1 MTPRGPRIGVDL
13 GGTKIEAVVLT
24 DDGRE
29 LARRRV
35 PTPRAYDD
43 IVVAVAELVSAV
55 EHETGLATQ
64 GSPLGAIGCGTPG
77 TLSPWTGL
85 MRNANT
91 TCLNGRPLDRDLSRA
106 LHRPVVLDNDANCFA
121 LSEATDGSG
130 RGHPTVFG
138 VILGTGTGGGIV
150 AHGRLLAGLNA
161 VGGEWGHNPLPWP
174 DPWERPGQ
182 ACYCGKRGCIE
193 TFLNGAALRREVMLR
208 TGHDLDGPAIA
219 ELAADGQPDVVAALD
234 VYCERLAKSLASII
248 NVLDPHVIVL
258 GGGLSNL
265 PALYTEVPR
274 RWGAWVFSDR
284 VETPLVA
291 ATWGDSSGVRG
302 AARLIP

>member
-1 MTPRGPRIGVDL
+1 MKIGVDL
-13 GGTKIEAVVLT
+13 GGTKIAACVLA

-29 LARRRV
+29 VVRRRV
-35 PTPRAYDD
+35 ATPRAYDD
-43 IVVAVAELVSAV
+43 IVVAVAELVNAV
-55 EHETGLATQ
+55 EHEAGLARQ
-64 GSPLGAIGCGTPG
+64 GSPLGPPAPIGCGTPG

-91 TCLNGRPLDRDLSRA
+91 TCLNGRPLDRDLARA
-106 LHRPVVLDNDANCFA
+106 LHRQVVLDNDANCFA
-121 LSEATDGSG
+121 LSEASDGAG
-130 RGHPTVFG
+130 RGHPVVFG

-150 AHGRLLAGLNA
+150 AHGRLLSGLNA

-174 DPWERPGQ
+174 DPWERPGP

-193 TFLNGAALRREVMLR
+193 TFLNGAALSRELLMR
-208 TGHDLDGPAIA
+208 TGHDLDGPAIG
-219 ELAADGQPDVVAALD
+219 ELAASGQPDAVLALD
-234 VYCERLAKSLASII
+234 VYCGRLAKALATII
-248 NVLDPHVIVL
+248 NVLDPHIIVL

-265 PALYTEVPR
+265 PQLYTEVPR

-284 VETPLVA
+284 VATPIVP

-302 AARLIP
+302 AARLVG